1 MKNVVIIM
9 AGGKGERFW
18 PMSRT
23 NMPKQFLNLTDS
35 PLTMIQLTIKRILPL
50 VSSED
55 IFIVTNSKYKELI
68 YEQLPEIKKDN
79 ILFEPLG
86 KNTAPCIGLASTII
100 KKRYGDA
107 NVIALAADHI
117 IKNETIYLSNLELAL
132 KYSNLGNIVTL
143 GIVPEHIETGY
154 GYIKLSD
161 RVNNTDM
168 IYKVEKFVEKP
179 DYETAKKYCS
189 SGNYLWNSGMFI
201 WKNSVMLD
209 SFKKYMPDLYKSI
222 EKIYNSLDLED
233 CSSIINEEYK
243 TIEPESIDY
252 GIMEKSDNIY
262 VIPGNFGWDD
272 VGSWLSVE
280 RLRDL
285 DRDSNILDGNIISY
299 NSRNNIV
306 MNKSDKDKLLT
317 LVGMENVIVINTKDA
332 ILIMNKDNSQ
342 DIKKMLQQL
351 KNTDNEKY
359 L

>member
-23 NMPKQFLNLTDS
+23 DMPKQFLNLTDS
-35 PLTMIQLTIKRILPL
+35 PFTMIQLTIKRILPL
-50 VSSED
+50 VSLED
-55 IFIVTNSKYKELI
+55 IFIVTNSKYKDLI
-68 YEQLPEIKKDN
+68 YEQLPEIKKEN
-79 ILFEPLG
+79 ILFEPLA
-86 KNTAPCIGLASTII
+86 KNTAPCIGLASAII

-107 NVIALAADHI
+107 NVITLASDHI
-117 IKNETIYLSNLELAL
+117 VKNEILYLNNLELAL

-154 GYIKLSD
+154 GYIKLSN
-161 RVNNTDM
+161 RVSNTDI

-179 DYETAKKYCS
+179 NYETAKKYCS

-201 WKNSVMLD
+201 WKNSVMLS
-209 SFKKYMPDLYKSI
+209 SFQKYMPELYKSI
-222 EKIYNSLDLED
+222 DNIYNSLE
-233 CSSIINEEYK
+233 SKKSEQVINEEYNK
-243 TIEPESIDY
+243 IIPESIDY
-252 GIMEKSDNIY
+252 GVMEKSDNIY

-280 RLRDL
+280 RLREL
-285 DRDSNILDGNIISY
+285 DINNNILDGNIVNY

-306 MNKSDKDKLLT
+306 ISKNDNKLISLVGIENIVIIDTNDAT
-317 LVGMENVIVINTKDA
+317 LV
-332 ILIMNKDNSQ
+332 MNKDNSQ
-342 DIKKMLQQL
+342 DIKKMLQES
-351 KNTDNEKY
+351 KNSKNEKY

>member
-35 PLTMIQLTIKRILPL
+35 PLTMIQLTIKRIQAL
-50 VSSED
+50 VNLED
-55 IFIVTNSKYKELI
+55 IFIVTNEKYKELI
-68 YEQLPEIKKDN
+68 YEQLPKIRKEN

-86 KNTAPCIGLASTII
+86 KNTAPCIGFASSVI

-107 NVIALAADHI
+107 NVIALASDHI

-132 KYSNLGNIVTL
+132 KYSNIGNIVTL

-161 RVNNTDM
+161 RANDTDM

-179 DYETAKKYCS
+179 NYETAKEYCS

-209 SFKKYMPDLYKSI
+209 SFKQYMPRLYESI
-222 EKIYNSLDLED
+222 EKIYNSLDSED
-233 CSSIINEEYK
+233 YDKVVVEEYNK
-243 TIEPESIDY
+243 IEPESIDY
-252 GIMEKSDNIY
+252 GIMEKSNNIY

-280 RLRDL
+280 RLRNVDINN
-285 DRDSNILDGNIISY
+285 NILDGNIVNY

-306 MNKSDKDKLLT
+306 MNKSNDDRLLT
-317 LVGMENVIVINTKDA
+317 LVGIENVVVINTDDA

-351 KNTDNEKY
+351 KTTDNEKY